1 MKLNLVAPLTKALKV
16 MTTRELSFEI
26 DFIPCRFTN
35 LPPTKII
42 NWLLTESSAHFK
54 PARPWGFP
62 TVIQV
67 EVSSRCNLSCPC
79 CPVSIGLERPTGH
92 MDFGLFQKIIDEIG
106 HTILVILF
114 WDWGEPFLNPQAY
127 EMIRYAHS
135 HGIRVISSTNG
146 HLFATPHHASEVVH
160 SGLDALVF
168 SLDGITQ
175 ETYRQYRSG
184 GKLQQVLEGITR
196 VITEKRRLGSETPL
210 VNLRFIVM
218 KHNEQ
223 ELHQIGSFA
232 SSLGVDLLTIRK
244 FHMVHSGSMEHKGTM
259 RMSPTQPKFQLPPID
274 QSSGRP
280 LRTLNNPCRNLWN
293 CPTIHWDG
301 TVTSCFMDFAEKR
314 PLGTLGTLGF
324 KEIWYGPDFLE
335 LRHNF
340 RKRWRDLPL
349 CGDCSNGFVGGDVGS
364 ESNAEAIAFPRP
376 L

>member
-1 MKLNLVAPLTKALKV
+1 MQLNLITPLMKVLKIL
-16 MTTRELSFEI
+16 TTRRLRFEV

-42 NWLLTESSAHFK
+42 NWLLTESSVHFK

-62 TVIQV
+62 TILQV
-67 EVSSRCNLSCPC
+67 EVSSKCNLSCPL
-79 CPVSIGLERPTGH
+79 CPVSIGLERPTGY

-106 HTILVILF
+106 DTLLVILF

-135 HGIRVISSTNG
+135 RGIRLISSTNG
-146 HLFATPHHASEVVH
+146 HLFAAAHHASQVVH

-175 ETYRQYRSG
+175 ETYRQYRAG
-184 GKLQQVLEGITR
+184 GRLQQVLEGIRR
-196 VITEKRRLGSETPL
+196 VIAEKRRLGSETPL

-223 ELHQIGSFA
+223 EVNQIGSLA
-232 SSLGVDLLTIRK
+232 SSLGVDLVTIRK
-244 FHMVHSGSMEHKGTM
+244 FHMVQTGSFEHQETM
-259 RMSPTQPKFQLPPID
+259 RMAPTQPRFQLPPID
-274 QSSGRP
+274 QASGRP

-301 TVTSCFMDFAEKR
+301 TVTSCFMDFAERR
-314 PLGTLGTLGF
+314 PLGNIRTQSF
-324 KEIWYGPDFLE
+324 KEIWHGRDYLE

-340 RKRWRDLPL
+340 RKRWRELPL
-349 CGDCSNGFVGGDVGS
+349 CGDCSNGFVGGDVGC
-364 ESNAEAIAFPRP
+364 ESNAEAIAFP
-376 L
+376 